1 MNSTIEK
8 TEGNKVSLKIEISYE
23 DFEKEIQKAY
33 TKNRGR
39 FAVPGFRQGKVPR
52 KIIESNYGDT
62 VFYEDAINS
71 VFPPAYEKAIEE
83 HDLEPID
90 RPSLDLEDIKKGE
103 PVILLVDVEVK
114 PEVKLGE
121 YKGIEVEKEEF
132 NVTDEDIENELK
144 NIQERNARIVEV
156 EDRPAEDGDIL
167 TLDYSGSVNGE
178 KFDGGTAK
186 NQQLELGSD
195 SFIPGFE
202 EQLVGVSKDE
212 ETEVKVTFPDEYH
225 VEELEGEEAV
235 FEVKVHEIKS
245 KELPELDD
253 ELAKDVSEFDTLDEV
268 KEDIKKKL
276 EEEAKKKEEASF
288 ENGVID
294 KVCENAEVETP
305 DILIEDQIDANVQNF
320 SQRLGQQGLQLEKY
334 LELTGMN
341 MSDFRGQFEEDAQ
354 RLAKAELVID
364 AISEKEEIEATDD
377 EVEKDLEE
385 MSKQYGQ
392 DLEEVK
398 KRFSE
403 NDLDYLKMGI
413 IKRKT
418 VEFLV
423 ENAKESK

>member
-276 EEEAKKKEEASF
+276 EEEARKKEEASF

-385 MSKQYGQ
+385 MAKQYGQ

>member
-8 TEGNKVSLKIEISYE
+8 TENNKVSLKIEISYE

-33 TKNRGR
+33 NKNKGR
-39 FAVPGFRQGKVPR
+39 FSVPGFRQGKVPR

-62 VFYEDAINS
+62 VFYEDAINGA
-71 VFPPAYEKAIEE
+71 FPPAYEKAIEQ

-103 PVILLVDVEVK
+103 PVILLVDVEIK
-114 PEVKLGE
+114 PEVELGE
-121 YKGIEVEKEEF
+121 YKGVEVEREEF
-132 NVTDEDIENELK
+132 NVTDEDVEKELK

-156 EDRPAEDGDIL
+156 EDRPAKNGDTL
-167 TLDYSGSVNGE
+167 TLDYSGSVGGE
-178 KFDGGTAK
+178 EFDGGTAS

-202 EQLVGVSKDE
+202 EQLVGVNKE
-212 ETEVKVTFPDEYH
+212 EEIEVKVTFPEEYH
-225 VEELEGEEAV
+225 VEELEGEEAT

-253 ELAKDVSEFDTLDEV
+253 ELAKDVSEFDTLDEI

-276 EEEAKKKEEASF
+276 EEEAEKKEEASF

-294 KVCENAEVETP
+294 KVCENAKVETP
-305 DILIEDQIDANVQNF
+305 DILIEDQIDSNVQNF
-320 SQRLGQQGLQLEKY
+320 TQRLSQQGLELEKY
-334 LELTGMN
+334 LELTGME
-341 MSDFRGQFEEDAQ
+341 MSDFRAQFAEDAE
-354 RLAKAELVID
+354 RLATAELVID

-377 EVEKDLEE
+377 ELEKELEE
-385 MSKQYGQ
+385 MAKQYNQ

-403 NDLDYLKMGI
+403 NDLEFIKMGI

-418 VEFLV
+418 VKYLV
-423 ENAKESK
+423 ENAK